1 MRPKGRTFARAD
13 ARQRDAGIG
22 AANRRAA
29 RVPAQ
34 RPHRGAA
41 GVAWPAA
48 PKHRGADAPG
58 FTGATTCA
66 MRPAASAG
74 MFNTTPS
81 RTG

>member
-34 RPHRGAA
+34 RPHRGA
-41 GVAWPAA
+41 
-48 PKHRGADAPG
+48 DAPG